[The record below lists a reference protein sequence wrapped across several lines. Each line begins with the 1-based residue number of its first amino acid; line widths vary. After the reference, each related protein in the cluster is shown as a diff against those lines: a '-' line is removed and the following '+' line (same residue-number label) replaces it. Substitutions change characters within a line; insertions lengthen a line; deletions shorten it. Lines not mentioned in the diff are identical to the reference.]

1 MLAAIVSAAVFI
13 SPSTSPGL
21 AAHSIQP
28 CRRAAPLLQV
38 NVDNKPPPVKTES
51 ADTAEASNPLPALP
65 YAQLLTPRAAGD
77 VAMILLFAAIGRGN
91 HNSDGGSVLTTAA
104 PFLLTWALIAPLLG
118 AYKTPETRA
127 AALLDPLPAVAV
139 AVPLGCALRGVLQ
152 GYQPPLPFWIVA
164 LIATTVLVDG
174 WRLAFFSL
182 DNAFDQFANAIV
194 GAWAC
199 ASSARAFSTHPPLR
213 TKDTRSGG
221 SLTAHSLTL
230 APTVS
235 LRLALTPTCVCLDA
249 ADDDD

>member
-1 MLAAIVSAAVFI
+1 
-13 SPSTSPGL
+13 
-21 AAHSIQP
+21 
-28 CRRAAPLLQV
+28 
-38 NVDNKPPPVKTES
+38 
-51 ADTAEASNPLPALP
+51 
-65 YAQLLTPRAAGD
+65 
-77 VAMILLFAAIGRGN
+77 MILLFAAIGRGN

-127 AALLDPLPAVAV
+127 AALLDPLPAVAI
-139 AVPLGCALRGVLQ
+139 AAPLGCALRGVLQ

-182 DNAFDQFANAIV
+182 DNAFDQFANAII

-221 SLTAHSLTL
+221 SLTLTHARTHSRS
-230 APTVS
+230 VS
-235 LRLALTPTCVCLDA
+235 LSLTPTCVCLDA